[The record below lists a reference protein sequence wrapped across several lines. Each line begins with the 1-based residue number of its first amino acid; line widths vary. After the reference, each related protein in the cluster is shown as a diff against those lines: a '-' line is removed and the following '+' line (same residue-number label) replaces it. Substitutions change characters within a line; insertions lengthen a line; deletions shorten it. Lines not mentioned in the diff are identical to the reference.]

1 MRMMLKVGI
10 PTEAGN
16 KGIQDGSL
24 PKLIEST
31 MQALNAEA
39 AYFIAQEGRRCA
51 LFFFDMRD
59 SSEIPGIAE
68 PLFSGFNLSLTTTH
82 CPCSHGEILALS
94 AAMGALL
101 RSQEG
106 ARFIGN
112 FHAEGRQRALCY

>member
-16 KGIQDGSL
+16 KGIKDGSL

-68 PLFSGFNLSLTTTH
+68 PLFSGFNA
-82 CPCSHGEILALS
+82 EIELVPAMNGDDLRRGLA
-94 AAMGALL
+94 AIT
-101 RSQEG
+101 Q
-106 ARFIGN
+106 
-112 FHAEGRQRALCY
+112 